1 MQPLCGICDPLGDHC
16 SIFRTCWFNVPSN
29 LTIFKPA
36 PPKGWTS
43 KDSGMENTDQLVPD
57 HTVFWSARNLTHKK
71 TSISPQCTWL
81 TFADH
86 CCWPFL
92 SLSPAESAVHVIRQ
106 LLQLQYLRT
115 NVLCLRW
122 FVGCSCFP
130 SFLSCGF
137 TEASPPPAVCPPD
150 TWCRSYSGT
159 QANFVWG

>member
-1 MQPLCGICDPLGDHC
+1 
-16 SIFRTCWFNVPSN
+16 
-29 LTIFKPA
+29 
-36 PPKGWTS
+36 
-43 KDSGMENTDQLVPD
+43 MENTDQLVPD

-122 FVGCSCFP
+122 FVGCSCIP
-130 SFLSCGF
+130 SFLWP
-137 TEASPPPAVCPPD
+137 EAALIQQCEKKVCLYFEQICPIQVP
-150 TWCRSYSGT
+150 
-159 QANFVWG
+159 WGYWLFRENLFSLASKLPWEKKRHHFLFWMTGNGCHKRCESALL